1 VRVTIAKKEVKIN
14 RGTVYSA
21 LESKIKGN
29 KIYKDYNTLIDS
41 VRVEVRGV
49 FFY

>member
-1 VRVTIAKKEVKIN
+1 MEVTIIKKKIKIN
-14 RGTVYSA
+14 RDTAYSA
-21 LESKIKGN
+21 LESKIKEN

-41 VRVEVRGV
+41 LKVEIRDI

>member
-1 VRVTIAKKEVKIN
+1 VKVTIAKKEIKIN
-14 RGTVYSA
+14 RDTVCSA
-21 LESKIKGN
+21 LESKIKEN

-41 VRVEVRGV
+41 IKVEVKSV